1 MKTSKAGINLIKQFE
16 GCRLKAYRCQAGVY
30 TIGYGHTKGVTP
42 GMTIT
47 QQQAED
53 MLQQDLATYE
63 KAVDSTG
70 AKLTQGQFDAA
81 VSLCYNIGTSAFT
94 NSTVA
99 SLIKADPQPRPEL
112 ETAWQSWRIAAGKI
126 SNGLVARRTKEYAF
140 YKKHS
145 ITLNKV
151 IGVCAAITLVAGSSC
166 LIFMS

>member
-1 MKTSKAGINLIKQFE
+1 MKTSKSGVDLIKQFE

-53 MLQQDLATYE
+53 MLQHDLATYE
-63 KAVDSTG
+63 KAVDGIG

-81 VSLCYNIGTSAFT
+81 VSLCFNIGTSAFA

-112 ETAWQSWRIAAGKI
+112 ETAWQSWRIAAGKV
-126 SNGLVARRTKEYAF
+126 SNGLLARRAKEYAH
-140 YKKHS
+140 YKKNS
-145 ITLNKV
+145 ITLTKV
-151 IGVCAAITLVAGSSC
+151 LGTCAAIALIAGSGC
-166 LIFMS
+166 LLFLS

>member
-1 MKTSKAGINLIKQFE
+1 MKTSKAGIDLIKQFE

-30 TIGYGHTKGVTP
+30 TIGYGHTKGVTA

-63 KAVDSTG
+63 KAVDGIG

-94 NSTVA
+94 NSFLA
-99 SLIKADPQPRPEL
+99 KLIKADPQPRTEL
-112 ETAWQSWRIAAGKI
+112 EMAWGSWRMAGGKI
-126 SNGLVARRTKEYAF
+126 SNGLVARRAKEYAF